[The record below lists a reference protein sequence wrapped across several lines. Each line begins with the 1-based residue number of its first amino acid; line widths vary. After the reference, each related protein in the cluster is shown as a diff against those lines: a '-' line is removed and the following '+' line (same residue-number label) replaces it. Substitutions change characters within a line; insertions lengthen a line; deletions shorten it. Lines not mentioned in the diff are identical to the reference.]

1 MSRLT
6 SFLSC
11 YRSAWW
17 DFSVLFPIRPACLVG
32 LSKPTAC
39 LPTGLQELITGSL
52 PKALSSLYE
61 AASGLCPRS
70 LLVQVYTALGTCLRK
85 MVKTVLG

>member
-1 MSRLT
+1 M
-6 SFLSC
+6 
-11 YRSAWW
+11 
-17 DFSVLFPIRPACLVG
+17 LFPIRPACLVG

-52 PKALSSLYE
+52 PKALSSLHE